1 MREFLRDIVK
11 ESGAHSKEHPRD
23 TSEERIGPLDKRNR
37 DKLRKDRGFGAL
49 YSKSK
54 TGSIERILSIEK
66 SNLLIAPSQPL
77 QPHMEDQSK
86 SDGRSKRV
94 TPI

>member
-1 MREFLRDIVK
+1 MKD
-11 ESGAHSKEHPRD
+11 SGANSKEQPRD
-23 TSEERIGPLDKRNR
+23 VSEEKIGPLDKRNH
-37 DKLRKDRGFGAL
+37 DKLRKDRGLGPL

-77 QPHMEDQSK
+77 
-86 SDGRSKRV
+86 
-94 TPI
+94 

>member
-1 MREFLRDIVK
+1 MLKENAHQRRVHDESAIREFLREVVK
-11 ESGAHSKEHPRD
+11 ESGPSAKEPPRE
-23 TSEERIGPLDKRNR
+23 TSEERIPPLDKRNR
-37 DKLRKDRGFGAL
+37 DKLRKERGLGAL

-77 QPHMEDQSK
+77 
-86 SDGRSKRV
+86 
-94 TPI
+94 